1 MAYPSYFLSLP
12 LRTADN
18 APRFDASDVTS
29 LPRFFERIDSF
40 SSFIKLTDIQK
51 IQVSMRYTYRDDA
64 TLWGMLPEAT
74 ASNPDWLVFISNV
87 LLYYPG
93 CEDKCPY

>member
-29 LPRFFERIDSF
+29 LPRFFERINSF
-40 SSFIKLTDIQK
+40 SSFIKLTDTQK
-51 IQVSMRYTYRDDA
+51 IQVSMRYAYRDDT

-74 ASNPDWLVFISNV
+74 TSNPDWLVFVSNV

-93 CEDKCPY
+93 CEDERPY